1 MINSCKSIL
10 IESNFH
16 NASFNASNK
25 RHNCY
30 NHNRTIRF
38 LQGDTSGD
46 YKRALLTVVGGF

>member
-16 NASFNASNK
+16 YASFNASNK